1 MELLT
6 VKEFSL
12 CKTTVTTKKMFANKL
27 LCSVIIKI
35 KSVVAESY
43 IIGNCANKI
52 EQVLSINQR
61 LADKM
66 LLFNLLS

>member
-1 MELLT
+1 
-6 VKEFSL
+6 
-12 CKTTVTTKKMFANKL
+12 MFANKL

-52 EQVLSINQR
+52 EQVLSINQG